1 MRSKLER
8 SIDMKNVRV
17 GFIGLGNR
25 GKSLLD
31 VVLAQN
37 ESVTAVCDLYAD
49 RAESAANKV
58 EEKSGKRPAEYT
70 DYKKLLADE
79 SVDAVVISCAWEDH
93 VMIAVDAM
101 RAGKAVGLE
110 VGGAYSVHQC
120 WELVKTYEET
130 KVPFM
135 FLENCCFGRRELMAL
150 NMVELGLFGKIVHCS
165 GGYHHDLREEI
176 AFGRENRHYRLRNY
190 LTRNCENYPTHEL
203 GPIAK
208 VLKINNGNRM
218 VSLTSTASKAE
229 GLHDYALRKKPDD
242 EFLCNAQVNQGDVV
256 TTVIKCANGETIVLT
271 LDTTL
276 PRFYSRGF
284 TVRGTRGM
292 YEEATDSVFLDNGED
307 SKYDWNWRANKVGNA
322 ASYTDEYDHP
332 IWKKYIEEGVQGGHD
347 GMDYLEFKFF
357 FDALRNG
364 KPMPVDVYDAAS
376 WMVITALSEVSIA
389 NGSAPVEIPD
399 FTEGKWLRGVVKEE
413 L

>member
-1 MRSKLER
+1 
-8 SIDMKNVRV
+8 MKNVRV

-58 EEKSGKRPAEYT
+58 EEKSGKRPTEYT
-70 DYKKLLADE
+70 DYKKLLADDK
-79 SVDAVVISCAWEDH
+79 VDAVVISCAWEDH
-93 VMIAVDAM
+93 VIIAVDAM
-101 RAGKAVGLE
+101 KAGKAVGLE

-120 WELVKTYEET
+120 WELVKTQEAT
-130 KVPFM
+130 GVPFM
-135 FLENCCFGRRELMAL
+135 FLENCCFGRRELMVL
-150 NMVELGLFGKIVHCS
+150 NMVEQGLFGKVVHCS

-190 LTRNCENYPTHEL
+190 LSRNCENYPTHEL

-208 VLKINNGNRM
+208 VLGINKGNRM

-242 EFLCNAQVNQGDVV
+242 AFLCGAQVNQGDVV

-276 PRFYSRGF
+276 PRFYSRAF

-307 SKYDWNWRANKVGNA
+307 SKYDWSWRANKVGNA

-357 FDALRNG
+357 FDALRND

-376 WMVITALSEVSIA
+376 WMVITTLSESSIA

-399 FTEGKWLRGVVKEE
+399 FTEGKWQRCIVEE
-413 L
+413 NI